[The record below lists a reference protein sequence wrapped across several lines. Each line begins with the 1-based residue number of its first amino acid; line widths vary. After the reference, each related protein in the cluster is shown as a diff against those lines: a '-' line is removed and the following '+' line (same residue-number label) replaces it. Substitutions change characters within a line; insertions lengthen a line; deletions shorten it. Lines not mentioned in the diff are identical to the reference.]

1 MLSVQMETSLPENSA
16 SQPGKKDL
24 RYLMEMEKCSSRD
37 SRIKNEQSVH
47 NSIKE
52 IFLCTSADI

>member
-16 SQPGKKDL
+16 SQPG
-24 RYLMEMEKCSSRD
+24 EKTQIFNRNGKCFSRD
-37 SRIKNEQSVH
+37 SRIRNEQRLH